1 MKSIKL
7 AAMPLGVLCLLS
19 ACVDD
24 NYDLSDIDTNV
35 ELKVTDLTVPVN
47 IDPIQLKNVF
57 DIKEGDR
64 IQVVDGRYAVV
75 ESGDFDTDDITIDKI
90 YLEAPEIASSF
101 QYLTEATTVHNNSRR
116 AAVAKELVFAVS
128 SPMSDFSYSTS
139 DVSEFIVSIEEA
151 GTHFTFDIDMQ
162 IPNLSGIGDNEE
174 LRNLKLQIPAGLN
187 LIGGHDQY
195 DPATGVYTVDKLPV
209 SNDKA
214 KVHIEAA
221 SINAAKAGIKFDY
234 ASHTIKLGG
243 KVGILSGDL
252 HISNPGAVPN
262 NLRLEMDYDMSE
274 IEVTS
279 FSGEMDYKIDNT
291 SFTDV
296 DLGDLPDF
304 LSQEGTD
311 IRIVNPQLYLDIYN
325 PLYTYSLYADTGL
338 EIKSY
343 GRDGSNRSYSLDNGT
358 FRVHGDSSDPYVDL
372 CLSPTQPDKAYAGF
386 EGAEHVPFSG
396 LSDVLSG
403 NGIPERLS
411 VSLVDPRVPR
421 QRVKDLRLG
430 VNLGKVHGKYT
441 FFAPLNLEAG
451 STVVYSERED
461 GWNDEDV
468 DALTIQTLEVKVNVT
483 TDIPLALKLTGYP
496 VDKEGHRINGVD
508 IVGGDV
514 QANAQ
519 AQEVTLSITGR
530 IQHLDGI
537 EFMAVAS
544 AAAGQELR
552 PDMKITLANL
562 RAKVSGTYNKEL

>member
-7 AAMPLGVLCLLS
+7 AAMPLGMLCLLS

-75 ESGDFDTDDITIDKI
+75 ETGDFDTDEITIDKI
-90 YLEAPEIASSF
+90 CIDAPFIKSSSQQLF
-101 QYLTEATTVHNNSRR
+101 EKAPGMKKAR
-116 AAVAKELVFAVS
+116 ANGKEVVFAVS
-128 SPMSDFSYSTS
+128 SPLSDYRYNTS
-139 DVSEFIVSIEEA
+139 DVSEYIISIDEV
-151 GTHFTFDIDMQ
+151 GTHFTFDIYMRF
-162 IPNLSGIGDNEE
+162 PGVSKAGDKVE
-174 LRNLKLQIPAGLN
+174 LRNVELQIPAGLSVTD
-187 LIGGHDQY
+187 LHDKY
-195 DPATGVYTVDKLPV
+195 DSATGVYTVASLPLKG
-209 SNDKA
+209 DDA
-214 KVHIEAA
+214 TVHIEASA
-221 SINAAKAGIKFDY
+221 INAAKAGIEFDY
-234 ASHTIKLGG
+234 DSHTINFGG

-252 HISNPGAVPN
+252 HISNVADVPN
-262 NLRLEMDYDMSE
+262 SLMMYVDYDMSE
-274 IEVTS
+274 IEATF
-279 FSGEMDYKIDNT
+279 FSGEMDYEIDNT

-296 DLGDLPDF
+296 ELGELPDF

-325 PLYTYSLYADTGL
+325 PLYNYSLYADTGL
-338 EIKSY
+338 EIKSF
-343 GRDGSNRSYSLDNGT
+343 GRDGTDNIYSLDNGT
-358 FRVHGDSSDPYVDL
+358 FRVRGDSSDPYVRF
-372 CLSPTQPDKAYAGF
+372 CLSPMQPAKPYEGF

-411 VSLVDPRVPR
+411 VDLVDPRVPR
-421 QRVKDLRLG
+421 QKVKDLRLG

-461 GWNDEDV
+461 GWNDEDI
-468 DALTIQTLEVKVNVT
+468 DALTIQTLEVRVNVT

-496 VDKEGHRINGVD
+496 VDKQGHRINNVD

-519 AQEVTLSITGR
+519 AQEVTLRITGEIR
-530 IQHLDGI
+530 HLDGI
-537 EFMAVAS
+537 EFMALAT
-544 AAAGQELR
+544 AAASGQELK

-562 RAKVSGTYNKEL
+562 RAKVSGKYNKEL